1 MISPAHISFRKEQI
15 RMKRIIPV
23 VVALLLMVIIGG
35 VYFGGQLW
43 DKYSYSSE
51 EADLDEYYNVTGNQ
65 LAIILQ
71 DEMVEEKAVQK
82 DGNVYFDLDTVKQY
96 LNEGFYADYNERK
109 LLYTTAVD
117 TAVAAFDQTGYSDG
131 NGDVPTSYVVCYPDG
146 DKLYVAAEYVRKFT
160 NYEYFCYDRHLQ
172 VYTQWGV
179 KEIMTVSKDTQ
190 VRTLGGVKS
199 PVVRQL
205 KRDEIVEI
213 LDQMD
218 KWSLVKTSDSV
229 IGYVENKRL
238 TGLSTEIE
246 TPVTDYEAPEYTSI
260 GMEKKVSLGFHSVGA
275 AAGNASLDEMLAE
288 SDGAINVIAPTW
300 FSLSDEEGG
309 FISYGDA
316 SYVKKA
322 HDKGLQVWGVWDN
335 FNYTASTGTPVDLLQ
350 ALSRTSVRNRLV
362 EEIVNTSLELNLE
375 GVNIDFEGLTQ
386 ECGEHYIQFLRELS
400 VACRKQGLV
409 LSVDNYVP
417 FRFNDFYRLDIQ
429 GQIADYVVIMGY
441 DEHWSG
447 SQDPGSVA
455 SIGYVTNGLSKTLEQ
470 VPAQKVVN
478 ALPFYMILWKT
489 EGADVTDQYITIRNL
504 DDFLQ
509 RTGIEPV
516 WDEETGQNYAE
527 WEADSASYRI
537 WLEDEESLRV
547 KLNVM
552 IAQNIGGVA
561 VWRLGYGNAS
571 AWELIRNY
579 AGL

>member
-1 MISPAHISFRKEQI
+1 MISPAHISFMKEQI

-23 VVALLLMVIIGG
+23 VIALLLMVIIGG

>member
-71 DEMVEEKAVQK
+71 DEMMEEKAVQK

-246 TPVTDYEAPEYTSI
+246 PPVTDYEAPEYTSI

-300 FSLSDEEGG
+300 FSLSDGEGG